1 MNTETQE
8 SPKSAALE
16 LWLIR
21 HGETEWSAS
30 GKHTSRSEVPLT
42 VRGRQSA
49 QAIGQYLAPQQFSMV
64 LTSPRQRA
72 QETCRIAGY
81 SACALVDENLAE
93 WDYGDYEGRTTEEI
107 RSKEARWTIWSAPSS
122 GGESIERVASR
133 AQRIIERAEKAGGKV
148 ALFSHAHFLRIL
160 ATVWIGLAPRSG
172 RLLFLGTGSVSIL
185 GFERETR
192 VLQEWN
198 HSFERDF

>member
-1 MNTETQE
+1 MNAETQ
-8 SPKSAALE
+8 KSLKSTELE

-42 VRGRQSA
+42 ARGRQSA
-49 QAIGQYLAPQQFSMV
+49 QAIGQYLATQQFSMV
-64 LTSPRQRA
+64 LTSPRRRA

-81 SACALVDENLAE
+81 SARALVDENLAE

-107 RSKEARWTIWSAPSS
+107 RNKEAGWTIWAAPVS
-122 GGESIERVASR
+122 GGEPIERVA
-133 AQRIIERAEKAGGKV
+133 ERAKSIIQLAERAGGKV

-160 ATVWIGLAPRSG
+160 AAVWIGLTGPAG
-172 RLLFLGTGSVSIL
+172 RLFVLGTGSVSVL
-185 GFERETR
+185 GLERETR
-192 VLQEWN
+192 AIQEWN
-198 HSFERDF
+198 RSFESVV